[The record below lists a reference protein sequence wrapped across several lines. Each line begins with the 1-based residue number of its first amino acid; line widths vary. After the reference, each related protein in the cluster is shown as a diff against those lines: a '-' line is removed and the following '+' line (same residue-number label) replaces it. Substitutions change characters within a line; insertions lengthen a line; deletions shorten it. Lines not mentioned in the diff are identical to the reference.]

1 MLPFP
6 LDITWL
12 ESPLHIFPESLKN
25 IIQKWLNLLHNH
37 NEVYLSIPPD
47 PPFITLTAGVSRILL
62 RTPLFMSE
70 ICWRSGVP
78 IEGEQSLSCAKGN
91 SANKPEGAKQEGPGV
106 DNYPSLF

>member
-37 NEVYLSIPPD
+37 NEAYLSIP
-47 PPFITLTAGVSRILL
+47 RIKCVL
-62 RTPLFMSE
+62 
-70 ICWRSGVP
+70 
-78 IEGEQSLSCAKGN
+78 A
-91 SANKPEGAKQEGPGV
+91 
-106 DNYPSLF
+106 